1 MSDSK
6 PPPPATSPATSPE
19 TPSKRALPAPAAVS
33 TESFDLKGRYLLTF
47 HVRRT
52 ETDLADTFL
61 RGGATLGGAV
71 VRGEADFGVTVQ
83 HGQAVGSSDP
93 TTFAA
98 FGRVTESAYKI
109 SVLLPKPSEGKL
121 QSYDSVKAFT
131 EAARSINLDDV
142 DVGERTTARLAEELY
157 RLDTANKRLSISR
170 RARLNVTATRG
181 APAINGVIVSTM
193 SGQGSIRLHDL
204 WRTTDDKKVVPAVV
218 QLPVVY
224 AGWTHHSAVF
234 SVSDASIQKI
244 VKTVTTT
251 TEGGE
256 TEVEHETETLVP
268 LNVDGLASAPT
279 EGAGDDAFLFTPD
292 PTVSVV
298 MREVEPQLKM
308 VFEAAWE
315 RRQKLVYKPSPY
327 LTKSVARLPVGVNGS
342 GYTLASSVND
352 VLPAFTDDA
361 VEELLGHC
369 LDFFVQN
376 DETEKKHLETLADHA
391 SLEAARHVAYN
402 VGSALSLYQAVT
414 KPYRVDGTPVV
425 MPGGTKMIQ
434 AESWLM
440 EPSRT
445 IETADDCDGSASSVI
460 AVINACVAAVKR
472 ADSAHPKMRAVGRL
486 FHDFYV
492 YGVSVLG
499 ATAGHAGAATDAAP
513 QVAGHAVAI
522 ALPKR
527 EVARALKEG
536 AEATL
541 DGKPV
546 YKNGARIE
554 PNVMRHDALHAA
566 RDDALF
572 PDADEFVKGLI
583 AKASSSKEAE
593 TVKALYGDA
602 LARRKPVSDPARRQ
616 DVPPLAMEGTA
627 AAESRLFTLDPK
639 ERQRRHEQAVHDRRV
654 SQLISPSVAR
664 NCALL
669 DASGLDP
676 DTKQPRHGFYSAFV
690 ELSVSTRHPLFTHQ
704 AVRAL
709 DAATPHLVLTNG
721 NAAKNAPV
729 DAEDKGAG
737 ATPAQLACGEFSAVP
752 LWTTGT
758 RGSNILSTALDEARM
773 NILQRR
779 EAPLQ
784 LSTRQTSN
792 LIESLSSLQ
801 RLKRELES
809 GNDGTLDQQPQ
820 RGTASHM
827 YTEQVISYAA
837 LINNPKTIECYVDSV
852 LTNLPAG
859 THGSVVIT
867 KCSGLATFLDAEH
880 ARQVAV
886 LDSGLEAQSE
896 VARKLLSGEVV
907 EANSDNRASVLD
919 VLRSF
924 FKRVAAVS
932 AANNSADASVSLE
945 AGRIVTVCLGVA
957 PDLLPPLAPPNA
969 VAPAEEKPLAS
980 PAGVPTA
987 PAASAEPAPLID
999 F

>member
-1 MSDSK
+1 MSDTE
-6 PPPPATSPATSPE
+6 PPPSDAPSDAPSAPDTGAVATDSYE
-19 TPSKRALPAPAAVS
+19 
-33 TESFDLKGRYLLTF
+33 FKGRFLLTF

-83 HGQAVGSSDP
+83 HAQAVGSDAP

-98 FGRVTESAYKI
+98 FDRVTESACKI
-109 SVLLPKPSEGKL
+109 SVLLPVPSEGTL
-121 QSYDSVKAFT
+121 REYSDVAAFT
-131 EAARSINLDDV
+131 NAARSINLDDV
-142 DVGERTTARLAEELY
+142 DVGKHTTNRLDEELY
-157 RLDTANKRLSISR
+157 RLDVAVGNRLSISR

-204 WRTTDDKKVVPAVV
+204 WRTTDDKKIAPAVV

-234 SVSDASIQKI
+234 SVSDASIERI
-244 VKTVTTT
+244 TKTVTTT
-251 TEGGE
+251 YSNGQKKEEHVTER
-256 TEVEHETETLVP
+256 LAP
-268 LNVDGLASAPT
+268 LSVDASAP
-279 EGAGDDAFLFTPD
+279 ASAPADAASGGTFLFAPD
-292 PTVSVV
+292 PAVAVV

-315 RRQKLVYKPSPY
+315 RRQKLVYEPSPY

-342 GYTLASSVND
+342 GYTLATSVND
-352 VLPAFTDDA
+352 VLPAFEDDT

-369 LDFFVQN
+369 LNFFLQG
-376 DETEKKHLETLADHA
+376 DETKKGHLQTLASHA
-391 SLEAARHVAYN
+391 SLEAARSVAEN

-425 MPGGTKMIQ
+425 MPGGTKMVQ

-460 AVINACVAAVKR
+460 AVINACVAALER
-472 ADSAHPKMRAVGRL
+472 SGDAHTNMRAIGRL
-486 FHDFYV
+486 FSDFYV

-546 YKNGARIE
+546 YANGARIA
-554 PNVMRHDALHAA
+554 PNAMRHDALHAA

-572 PDADEFVKGLI
+572 PEAEQFVKGLI
-583 AKASSSKEAE
+583 DRASSAE
-593 TVKALYGDA
+593 EEEIVTKLYGSA
-602 LARRKPVSDPARRQ
+602 VARRQPVSDPARRE

-627 AAESRLFTLDPK
+627 AAEARLFTLDPEK
-639 ERQRRHEQAVHDRRV
+639 RQKRHEQAVHDKRV

-690 ELSVSTRHPLFTHQ
+690 ELSISTRHPLFTNR

-721 NAAKNAPV
+721 NAAKNGPV
-729 DAEDKGAG
+729 DADGKGAG
-737 ATPAQLACGEFSAVP
+737 ATPEQLARGEFSAVP

-758 RGSNILSTALDEARM
+758 RGSNVLSTALDEARM

-779 EAPLQ
+779 KDPLQ

-792 LIESLSSLQ
+792 LIESLSSLY
-801 RLKRELES
+801 RLKRELASRSVGAPEKQAPS
-809 GNDGTLDQQPQ
+809 
-820 RGTASHM
+820 GTASPK

-837 LINNPKTIECYVDSV
+837 LINNPKTVECYVDSV
-852 LTNLPAG
+852 LTDLPAG
-859 THGSVVIT
+859 THGCVDIT
-867 KCSGLATFLDAEH
+867 PCSGLATFLDEAH

-886 LDSGLEAQSE
+886 LDSSVDAQSE
-896 VARKLLSGEVV
+896 EARKLLSGGVV
-907 EANSDNRASVLD
+907 EVNSGQGGIMLR
-919 VLRSF
+919 VLRALF
-924 FKRVAAVS
+924 ERGVAA
-932 AANNSADASVSLE
+932 AAAEDSTDTTMSLE
-945 AGRIVTVCLGVA
+945 AGRVVTVCLGVD
-957 PDLLPPLAPPNA
+957 PDLLPTLAPPD
-969 VAPAEEKPLAS
+969 APPDEALESAGGPPQAS
-980 PAGVPTA
+980 A
-987 PAASAEPAPLID
+987 AASAEPAPLID

>member
-1 MSDSK
+1 MSD
-6 PPPPATSPATSPE
+6 PG
-19 TPSKRALPAPAAVS
+19 APAVLPENA
-33 TESFDLKGRYLLTF
+33 DLKGRHLLTF

-83 HGQAVGSSDP
+83 HAQAVGRTPP
-93 TTFAA
+93 TTFAT
-98 FGRVTESAYKI
+98 FDRVTESACKI
-109 SVLLPKPSEGKL
+109 SVLLPKPSGGTL
-121 QSYDSVKAFT
+121 RRYDDVKALT
-131 EAARSINLDDV
+131 DAARSINLDDA
-142 DVGERTTARLAEELY
+142 DVGERTTARLDEELY
-157 RLDTANKRLSISR
+157 RLDPTNKRLSISR

-193 SGQGSIRLHDL
+193 SGQGSIQLHDL
-204 WRTTDDKKVVPAVV
+204 WRADGDKVVPAVV

-234 SVSDASIQKI
+234 SISDASIQKI
-244 VKTVTTT
+244 VDTVTTKLAS
-251 TEGGE
+251 GE
-256 TEVEHETETLVP
+256 TTVEHKVVQVTP
-268 LNVDGLASAPT
+268 LSVDARAPT
-279 EGAGDDAFLFTPD
+279 PPQAIDDDNDTFLFAPD

-315 RRQKLVYKPSPY
+315 RRQKLVYEPSPY

-342 GYTLASSVND
+342 GYTLATSVND
-352 VLPAFTDDA
+352 VLPAFKDA
-361 VEELLGHC
+361 TVEQLLGHC
-369 LDFFVQN
+369 LDFFVQG
-376 DETEKKHLETLADHA
+376 DEKKSASLAALADHA
-391 SLEAARHVAYN
+391 SLEAARSVAYD

-425 MPGGTKMIQ
+425 LPGGTKMVQ

-445 IETADDCDGSASSVI
+445 VETADDCDGSASSVI
-460 AVINACVAAVKR
+460 AVINACVAALDR
-472 ADSAHPKMRAVGRL
+472 DGNDHPKMRAVGRL

-546 YKNGARIE
+546 YANGARIE
-554 PNVMRHDALHAA
+554 PNAMRHDALHAA
-566 RDDALF
+566 RDEALF
-572 PDADEFVKGLI
+572 PNAEAFVAGLV
-583 AKASSSKEAE
+583 ARASSDQEAAIV
-593 TVKALYGDA
+593 TALYGDA
-602 LARRKPVSDPARRQ
+602 GARRQPVSDPARGQ

-639 ERQRRHEQAVHDRRV
+639 ERQRRHEQAVHDKRV
-654 SQLISPSVAR
+654 SQLISPSAAR

-690 ELSVSTRHPLFTHQ
+690 ELSISTRHPLFTSQ

-721 NAAKNAPV
+721 NAEKNAPV
-729 DAEDKGAG
+729 DAEGKGAG

-752 LWTTGT
+752 LWTTGM

-792 LIESLSSLQ
+792 LLESLSSLH

-809 GNDGTLDQQPQ
+809 QNENRAESPK
-820 RGTASHM
+820 

-837 LINNPKTIECYVDSV
+837 LINNPKTVECYVDAI

-859 THGSVVIT
+859 THGSVNIT
-867 KCSGLATFLDAEH
+867 KCAGLATFLDEEH
-880 ARQVAV
+880 ADKVAL
-886 LDSGLEAQSE
+886 LDSGLEAQSGM
-896 VARKLLSGEVV
+896 VQQVLSGQVV
-907 EANSDNRASVLD
+907 EVRGGDARASFLQ
-919 VLRSF
+919 LL
-924 FKRVAAVS
+924 KRLARGGAA
-932 AANNSADASVSLE
+932 AATTSEGGAEGPVSLE
-945 AGRIVTVCLGVA
+945 AGRVVTVCLGVA
-957 PDLLPPLAPPNA
+957 PDLLPKLAPPD
-969 VAPAEEKPLAS
+969 APKSAA
-980 PAGVPTA
+980 AA
-987 PAASAEPAPLID
+987 PEGGGEAASADPAPLID
-999 F
+999 L

>member
-1 MSDSK
+1 MTARTEGMSVVPVQQRRKRRRSASVSIK
-6 PPPPATSPATSPE
+6 RPRHMSAPN
-19 TPSKRALPAPAAVS
+19 TPS
-33 TESFDLKGRYLLTF
+33 EQDLKGRYRLTF
-47 HVRRT
+47 HVKRT

-71 VRGEADFGVTVQ
+71 VRGEADFGVTAR
-83 HGQAVGSSDP
+83 HGQVVGEQPP
-93 TTFAA
+93 TTFAV
-98 FGRVTESAYKI
+98 FDRVTESACKI
-109 SVLLPKPSEGKL
+109 SVLLPKPSDGEL
-121 QSYDSVKAFT
+121 RSYDGIGDLTK
-131 EAARSINLDDV
+131 AARSINLDDA
-142 DVGERTTARLAEELY
+142 DVGERTTNRLDEELY
-157 RLDTANKRLSISR
+157 RLDSSNSRLSISR

-204 WRTTDDKKVVPAVV
+204 WRADKERKEVVPAVV

-234 SVSDASIQKI
+234 SVSDASIERVDETGA
-244 VKTVTTT
+244 VKVLT
-251 TEGGE
+251 
-256 TEVEHETETLVP
+256 P
-268 LNVDGLASAPT
+268 LSVDGLASAAT
-279 EGAGDDAFLFTPD
+279 AAAGGDDGAFLFAPD

-315 RRQKLVYKPSPY
+315 RRQKLVYEPSPY

-352 VLPAFTDDA
+352 VLPAFKDA
-361 VEELLGHC
+361 TVEELLGHC
-369 LDFFVQN
+369 LAFFLQG
-376 DETEKKHLETLADHA
+376 DEKMETHLKTLEGHA
-391 SLEAARHVAYN
+391 SLEAARSVAEV

-425 MPGGTKMIQ
+425 MPGGTKMVQ

-440 EPSRT
+440 EPSRSV
-445 IETADDCDGSASSVI
+445 ETADDCDGSASSVI
-460 AVINACVAAVKR
+460 AVINACVAALDR
-472 ADSAHPKMRAVGRL
+472 DDEAYPRMRAVGRL
-486 FHDFYV
+486 FQNFYV

-566 RDDALF
+566 RDEALF
-572 PDADEFVKGLI
+572 PKAEAFVAELVAQATDDAEAAI
-583 AKASSSKEAE
+583 AQ
-593 TVKALYGDA
+593 ALYGDA
-602 LARRKPVSDPARRQ
+602 VARRQPVSDPARKQ

-627 AAESRLFTLDPK
+627 AAESRLFTLDPEK
-639 ERQRRHEQAVHDRRV
+639 RQKRHEQAVHDKRV

-690 ELSVSTRHPLFTHQ
+690 ELSISTRHPLFTSQ

-721 NAAKNAPV
+721 NAAKNEPV
-729 DAEDKGAG
+729 DAEGKGAG

-779 EAPLQ
+779 EVPLQ

-792 LIESLSSLQ
+792 LIESLSSLN

-809 GNDGTLDQQPQ
+809 RNVGAPEQQAQGGVP
-820 RGTASHM
+820 SHK
-827 YTEQVISYAA
+827 YTEQVLSYAA
-837 LINNPKTIECYVDSV
+837 LINNPKTVECYVDDI
-852 LTNLPAG
+852 LTNLPIG
-859 THGSVVIT
+859 THGCVSIT
-867 KCSGLATFLDAEH
+867 KCSGLATFLDEEH
-880 ARQVAV
+880 ARQVAM
-886 LDSGLEAQSE
+886 LDSDLDAQSG
-896 VARKLLSGEVV
+896 VVQKVLSGGVV
-907 EANSDNRASVLD
+907 ELQGNSRGALLQ
-919 VLRSF
+919 VLRGM
-924 FKRVAAVS
+924 KAMLQRKQDA
-932 AANNSADASVSLE
+932 ADAADAGADAPASPD
-945 AGRIVTVCLGVA
+945 AGRIVTVCLGVE
-957 PDLLPPLAPPNA
+957 PDQLPKLPPPAA
-969 VAPAEEKPLAS
+969 VAAAKSS
-980 PAGVPTA
+980 PGAG
-987 PAASAEPAPLID
+987 ASADPAPLID
-999 F
+999 L